1 MDGEVGCVAGMMFR
15 TGEGGSIRGCES
27 NRVATGFWRGFFWRF
42 LVVFSGGRIVLGR
55 EFCFLFF
62 FLDRRVI
69 LGMVVAGLMV
79 GDIVDILLPSYFIE
93 IVDKTSGEFLGCN
106 AR

>member
-1 MDGEVGCVAGMMFR
+1 MF
-15 TGEGGSIRGCES
+15 S
-27 NRVATGFWRGFFWRF
+27 
-42 LVVFSGGRIVLGR
+42 
-55 EFCFLFF
+55 FF